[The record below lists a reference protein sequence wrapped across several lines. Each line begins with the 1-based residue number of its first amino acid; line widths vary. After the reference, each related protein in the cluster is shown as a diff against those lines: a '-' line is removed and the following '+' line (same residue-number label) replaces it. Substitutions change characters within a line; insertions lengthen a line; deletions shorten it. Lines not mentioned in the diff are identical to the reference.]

1 LFEVLIMLYGNEAL
15 DDLGIKDGINEIIAT
30 TEVSGRIN
38 AAPIGIIR
46 DGDSLF
52 VRLFLGTHTYE
63 NVLTRGWFVANVTH
77 DAWIF
82 AETALEDLPPE
93 YFDRREDLP
102 ILKDAEAWGLFKC
115 EPFASDIIIAKVE
128 LIKGEALRRDFRA
141 CNRGANLVIEAA
153 VAATRYLALRTDS
166 YFIEMMKLQRI
177 INRCGG
183 PREREAMDRLMDRID
198 SFAHKR

>member
-1 LFEVLIMLYGNEAL
+1 MLYGNEAL

-128 LIKGEALRRDFRA
+128 LIKGEAVRRDFRA

>member
-1 LFEVLIMLYGNEAL
+1 MLYGNEAL

-46 DGDSLF
+46 DEDSLF

-141 CNRGANLVIEAA
+141 CNRGTNLVIEAA
-153 VAATRYLALRTDS
+153 VAATRYMALRTDS
-166 YFIEMMKLQRI
+166 YYIELMKLQRI

-183 PREREAMDRLMDRID
+183 PREREAMGRLMDRID
-198 SFAHKR
+198 SFAHYR